1 MLRNRKFNLFFFQSL
16 YDKPVLQIMQ
26 AFKEDFKMKNFK
38 TWLVALMS
46 ALMLLGVATGC
57 SDTTNT
63 DDPETEE
70 MEQNEEGT
78 DEGTE
83 DTEE

>member
-26 AFKEDFKMKNFK
+26 AIKEDYEMKNFK

-57 SDTTNT
+57 SDSNT
-63 DDPETEE
+63 DDTETEE
-70 MEQNEEGT
+70 TEQNEEST
-78 DEGTE
+78 EEGTE
-83 DTEE
+83 ETEE